1 MPFTF
6 TSKTMITAAA
16 VLLMTAP
23 AAVAQSEDY
32 QERLT
37 ELANTAIAEFAQEP
51 IITDAIIAQNIETG
65 EYGFAEIEALDE
77 EWRAEAS
84 GGDGDMISTALNSEA
99 SQWLAGIQKQSDGL
113 YTEIFVTDAVGLN
126 VAQSA
131 ATSDYWQGDEDKW
144 RDSFGVGAGAIH
156 IGEVEQDESTQMLQT
171 QVSITITDPE
181 SGEPI
186 GAVTVGI
193 DLSKI

>member
-1 MPFTF
+1 MPFTY
-6 TSKTMITAAA
+6 TSKTMIAAA
-16 VLLMTAP
+16 TVLLMTAP
-23 AAVAQSEDY
+23 AALAQADDY
-32 QERLT
+32 QEQLT
-37 ELANTAIAEFAQEP
+37 ELANTAIAEFAQDP
-51 IITDAIIAQNIETG
+51 IITDAIIAQNAETG

-77 EWRAEAS
+77 EWRAEAA
-84 GGDGDMISTALNSEA
+84 GGDGDMISGILGTEA
-99 SQWLAGIQKQSDGL
+99 SQWLAGIQDQSDGL

-144 RDSFGVGAGAIH
+144 RDSFGAGAGAIH

-171 QVSITITDPE
+171 QVSITITDPA

>member
-1 MPFTF
+1 MPIKFNP
-6 TSKTMITAAA
+6 KTIITATALFLAA
-16 VLLMTAP
+16 AP
-23 AAVAQSEDY
+23 GALAQSDDY
-32 QERLT
+32 QEQLT
-37 ELANTAIAEFAQEP
+37 ELANTAIAEFAQQP
-51 IITDAIIAQNIETG
+51 IITDAIIAQNEETG
-65 EYGFAEIEALDE
+65 AYGFAEIEALDE
-77 EWRAEAS
+77 EWRAEAA
-84 GGDGDMISTALNSEA
+84 GGEGDMISTNLSSEA
-99 SQWLAGIQKQSDGL
+99 SQWLAGIQEQSDGL

-144 RDSFGVGAGAIH
+144 RDSFGAGAGAIH

-171 QVSITITDPE
+171 QVSITITDPA
-181 SGEPI
+181 SGDPI